1 MQTIKEFFIKIDRAD
16 IDESMRNLVSNNEID
31 SIDVMALVTE
41 IEKRYQKTL
50 DRKYIKMTYFE
61 DFESIKKM
69 LDEAYR
75 S

>member
-1 MQTIKEFFIKIDRAD
+1 
-16 IDESMRNLVSNNEID
+16 MRNLVSNNEID

-41 IEKRYQKTL
+41 IEKHYQKTL

-69 LDEAYR
+69 LNEAYGD
-75 S
+75 

>member
-1 MQTIKEFFIKIDRAD
+1 MQTIKEFFIKIGRDD
-16 IDESMRNLVSNNEID
+16 IDENMKNLVSNNEID
-31 SIDVMALVTE
+31 SIDVMALVAE
-41 IEKRYQKTL
+41 IEKHYQKTL
-50 DRKYIKMTYFE
+50 DRKYIKMIYFE

>member
-1 MQTIKEFFIKIDRAD
+1 MQIIKEFFIKIGRDD
-16 IDESMRNLVSNNEID
+16 IDENMKNLVSNNEID

-41 IEKRYQKTL
+41 IEKHYQKIL

-69 LDEAYR
+69 LDEAYGD
-75 S
+75 

>member
-31 SIDVMALVTE
+31 SIDVMALVAE
-41 IEKRYQKTL
+41 IEKHYQKTL